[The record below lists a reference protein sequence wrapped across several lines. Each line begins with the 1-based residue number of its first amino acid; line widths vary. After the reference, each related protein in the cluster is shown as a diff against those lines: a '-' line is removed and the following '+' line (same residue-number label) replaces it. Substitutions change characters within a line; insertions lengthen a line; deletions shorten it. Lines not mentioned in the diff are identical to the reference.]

1 MKSRLTITL
10 TQDILKRIDRLID
23 GKDIRNRSHAIE
35 HLIRKSL
42 TPSVKT
48 AIILSGGRTERK
60 TPPALTTIDGQQL
73 LFIMINHLK
82 RFGVTDF
89 FICAGPW
96 ERDIRE
102 VLLNGEAAGIIV
114 KYINEAKPLGTAG
127 AIKNAQKAI
136 PHEPF
141 LVIHGDVLTSLN
153 IEDFILFHE
162 NEKSLATIA
171 VKPRIAEKKFGKVLL
186 QGNRITDFYEEEGEK
201 GISIINTGVYL
212 FEPEVLDLIPDE
224 VPSSLEK
231 DVFPQLARMGELS
244 AFLFQGVWFDVS
256 RPKDKKE
263 AILRWKEER
272 R

>member
-10 TQDILKRIDRLID
+10 PKDILKKVDRTID

-42 TPSVKT
+42 SPSLKA
-48 AIILSGGRTERK
+48 AIILAGGKSTRK
-60 TPPALTTIDGQQL
+60 TPPALISIDGQQL

-82 RFGVTDF
+82 KFGVTDF

-96 ERDIRE
+96 EKSIKQ
-102 VLLNGEAAGIIV
+102 VLLNGEAAGINV
-114 KYINEAKPLGTAG
+114 KYISESKYLGTAG
-127 AIKNAQKAI
+127 AIKNTQKVI

-153 IEDFILFHE
+153 IEDFLLFHE
-162 NEKSLATIA
+162 NEKTLATIA

-212 FEPEVLDLIPDE
+212 FEPEILDLIPDKGS
-224 VPSSLEK
+224 SSLEK
-231 DVFPQLARMGELS
+231 DVFPKLASMRELS
-244 AFLFQGVWFDVS
+244 AFLFQGIWFDIS
-256 RPKDKKE
+256 RLRDRKQAIVRWKKE
-263 AILRWKEER
+263 KR
-272 R
+272 